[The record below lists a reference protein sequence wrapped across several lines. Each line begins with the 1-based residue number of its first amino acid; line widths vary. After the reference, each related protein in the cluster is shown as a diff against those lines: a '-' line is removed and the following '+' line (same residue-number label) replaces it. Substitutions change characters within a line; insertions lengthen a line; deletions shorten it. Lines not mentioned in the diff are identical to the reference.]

1 MQINVHFNNV
11 FYRHLAV
18 SRWAILVMTILGAGS
33 LLRLFFLDGNRNTSN
48 TLFSV
53 FPLRW
58 EEGKTDRST
67 TMKIYVYELPRH
79 LGEDVLN
86 WEYPEGSWLQ
96 GSMDD
101 YEGDLWMYKVIT
113 KSSLRTY
120 NPEEATLFYIPML
133 PTRVMHRA
141 LEAEDRG
148 WFGSVDA
155 SAQYTAEVLTYV
167 QESPY
172 WRKMNGR
179 DHFSTFTDDNGRCHH
194 LKGLNM
200 SLWGE
205 MFVAQHLGDL
215 VMRDHVAQNYPC
227 YRSDRDVLIPSPL
240 RTAFNPFVEPLGR
253 KRNIT
258 ALYRFSAD
266 AATSLHLY
274 HNKVVRTAL
283 SRLYDENP
291 LPGSDWGSRPL
302 AETLEDM
309 AQSIFCICPPGVVA
323 HTSRF
328 WRSIRRGCIPVTFF
342 RAYELPF
349 QHLGVD
355 YSKFTVNIEPD
366 SIGDLNDILTYYL
379 RNRDELARL
388 MRNLTHVQR
397 KFDMDSH
404 LGAYAMLKRELQIR
418 SDRIIALREINSD
431 QMSVKKI
438 QKL

>member
-1 MQINVHFNNV
+1 M
-11 FYRHLAV
+11 
-18 SRWAILVMTILGAGS
+18 
-33 LLRLFFLDGNRNTSN
+33 RLFRLNGNHNASN
-48 TLFSV
+48 TLFNV

-58 EEGKTDRST
+58 EEGKTDLSK
-67 TMKIYVYELPRH
+67 TMKIYVYELPRY
-79 LGEDVLN
+79 LGKDVSN

-96 GSMDD
+96 ESMDD
-101 YEGDLWMYKVIT
+101 YEADLWVHKKIT
-113 KSSLRTY
+113 KSPQRTY

-141 LEAEDRG
+141 LEAEDKG
-148 WFGSVDA
+148 WFGAVDA

-172 WRKMNGR
+172 WRRMNGR
-179 DHFSTFTDDNGRCHH
+179 DHFTTFTDDNGRCNH
-194 LKGLNM
+194 LRGLNM

-215 VMRDHVAQNYPC
+215 VMRDHIAQNYPC
-227 YRSDRDVLIPSPL
+227 YRCDRDILIPSPL

-258 ALYRFSAD
+258 ALYRFSTD
-266 AATSLHLY
+266 TATSVHLY
-274 HNKVVRTAL
+274 HNTVVRSAL

-291 LPGSDWGSRPL
+291 LPGPDWGSRPL
-302 AETLEDM
+302 DETLEDM

-355 YSKFTVNIEPD
+355 YSRLTVNIEPD
-366 SIGDLNDILTYYL
+366 SIGDLNNILTYYL

-388 MRNLTHVQR
+388 MRNLAHAQHI
-397 KFDMDSH
+397 FDLDSNS
-404 LGAYAMLKRELQIR
+404 GVYTMFKRELQVR
-418 SDRIIALREINSD
+418 SDRFIALREINSHP
-431 QMSVKKI
+431 MAVKEI
-438 QKL
+438 QTL